1 MKIVNIKFNFKLFII
16 LICVTILIL
25 SSIFLINLFHSNT
38 IVMDNENY
46 AQVLK
51 DVHNNIDAYI
61 GKKVYTNGY
70 IFRVEDFTENRFVV
84 ARDMIVSENDYR
96 IVGFLCEYDKI
107 KNFENNVWVEI
118 KGVISLKDYHGP
130 MPVIEVSEINR
141 ITTPNET
148 HVFPPKT

>member
-16 LICVTILIL
+16 FVCIIILFL
-25 SSIFLINLFHSNT
+25 SSIFLIDIFKNDT
-38 IVMDNENY
+38 IVMNNENY

-51 DVHNNIDAYI
+51 DVHDNIDAYI
-61 GKKVYTNGY
+61 GKKVSTNGY
-70 IFRVEDFTENRFVV
+70 VFRATDFSDRQFVV

-96 IVGFLCEYDKI
+96 IVGFLCEYDDINK
-107 KNFENNVWVEI
+107 FENNVWIEI

-130 MPVIEVSEINR
+130 MPVIEVYEINR

-148 HVFPPKT
+148 LVFPPNN